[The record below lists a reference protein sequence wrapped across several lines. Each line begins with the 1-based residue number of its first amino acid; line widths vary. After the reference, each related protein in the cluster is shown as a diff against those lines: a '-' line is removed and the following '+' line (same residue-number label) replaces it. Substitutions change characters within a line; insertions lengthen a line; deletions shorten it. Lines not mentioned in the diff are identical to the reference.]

1 MLGSNNSARFQS
13 STLSS
18 IQTLQTSIATTR
30 NNLQQQISVL
40 NGQIS
45 TINTRLNDDS
55 QLVGGKVTLA
65 SLGLQNVNN
74 TADTLKPV
82 SNATAA
88 ALDLKQNLLSLTN
101 TLPVAHVTN
110 LSTTLSDMNTLLLS
124 KINSDALV
132 FNNIKTSSTN
142 SKSLTSTLSDINT
155 SLNAKATT
163 AALDLTNTQVGNKVN
178 TVDLLFANVKESSQT
193 GTRTLAAAI
202 SSIEGSLQT
211 KANTNQ
217 LIYSQIKASTD
228 ANAETL
234 TKTLS
239 DMNTSIE
246 NKVNSQQLIFNNI
259 KTSAADTTNL
269 TTALVNKANKTDL
282 TWDKITQ
289 SNASGSQTLENKLS
303 LMDNSINAKTSLVP
317 PVVYVTMSW
326 TTITVPM
333 ENKNKFLVFTNAPV
347 SPPTNPVTFITT
359 TEVTIPDPTLSTNAV
374 PNFVDGDFLHIIC
387 YATDL
392 ASGQVASPNNYTLTI
407 KGAGPAGHTAFNI
420 NLVNAKANNEALTGA
435 RLQVMTIN
443 NQKKWVR
450 VA

>member
-74 TADTLKPV
+74 TADTLKPI

-132 FNNIKTSSTN
+132 FNNIKTSSNN

-178 TVDLLFANVKESSQT
+178 TADLLFANVKETSQT
-193 GTRTLAAAI
+193 GARTLAAAI
-202 SSIEGSLQT
+202 SSIDGTLQT

-246 NKVNSQQLIFNNI
+246 NKVNSNQLIFNNI
-259 KTSAADTTNL
+259 KTSASDTTNL
-269 TTALVNKANKTDL
+269 TLVLQDKANKTDL
-282 TWDKITQ
+282 LFEKVTVSNTLGSLNLTSKFTLVESDIAKKADFVPAYAIKIYSASVGESLGLLTTDQ
-289 SNASGSQTLENKLS
+289 LGKNKVIICGSSASGSITAS
-303 LMDNSINAKTSLVP
+303 L
-317 PVVYVTMSW
+317 
-326 TTITVPM
+326 TVPNANTATNNYSVGDFYHFIARSAPSATM
-333 ENKNKFLVFTNAPV
+333 TVRLVFTLETSGFENSGAV
-347 SPPTNPVTFITT
+347 VTSSHTT
-359 TEVTIPDPTLSTNAV
+359 SSTSKLGIPLKIQV
-374 PNFVDGDFLHIIC
+374 FLI
-387 YATDL
+387 D
-392 ASGQVASPNNYTLTI
+392 NI
-407 KGAGPAGHTAFNI
+407 KT
-420 NLVNAKANNEALTGA
+420 
-435 RLQVMTIN
+435 
-443 NQKKWVR
+443 WVR
-450 VA
+450 VL